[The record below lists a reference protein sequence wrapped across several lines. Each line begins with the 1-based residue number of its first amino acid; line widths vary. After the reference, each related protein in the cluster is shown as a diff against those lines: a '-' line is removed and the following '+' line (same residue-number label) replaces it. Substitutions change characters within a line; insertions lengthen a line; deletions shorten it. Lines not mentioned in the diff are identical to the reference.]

1 MESIPTTLLFF
12 NTPKLDPKIDFR
24 KKVNLYMSFSFLTG
38 KIKYFS
44 VSVLHK
50 VSFDRAYYG
59 GSATANL
66 LLFKIKSTF

>member
-38 KIKYFS
+38 KIK
-44 VSVLHK
+44 
-50 VSFDRAYYG
+50 
-59 GSATANL
+59 
-66 LLFKIKSTF
+66 